1 MSYILDALRK
11 SDKQRQRGTA
21 PTLLTAQAMAAA
33 PRQPA
38 FLRYVL
44 LGGALVGAGIV
55 IGWLHP
61 WQPEQPTPATELVV
75 AAKPPESSPRQTA
88 PASLP
93 ALPEIASKPEQES
106 PAQQSTSAAPPA
118 PAPTRAVIKQGLPAL
133 ARAETHLA
141 PAVAVVPKEVTTP
154 APPAGVGS
162 SAAQEQSVMTMAELP
177 LSIQQEI
184 PSMSVSVHAYS
195 GQPKDRLVSINGRL
209 LREGMSLAPG
219 LTLEQITP
227 DGMIFSYKGYRFVR
241 RAQSSGAAAEIR

>member
-21 PTLLTAQAMAAA
+21 PTLLTAQATVA
-33 PRQPA
+33 PPGQPA

-55 IGWLHP
+55 IGWLRP
-61 WQPEQPTPATELVV
+61 WQPEQPAPAIAPVP
-75 AAKPPESSPRQTA
+75 AAKPPGSSQRQTA
-88 PASLP
+88 TAPPDPAP
-93 ALPEIASKPEQES
+93 TNAVVK
-106 PAQQSTSAAPPA
+106 QSPPA
-118 PAPTRAVIKQGLPAL
+118 PART
-133 ARAETHLA
+133 ETHRA
-141 PAVAVVPKEVTTP
+141 PSKALVPKEAATP
-154 APPAGVGS
+154 APPAGTG
-162 SAAQEQSVMTMAELP
+162 AAQEQSVMTMAELP
-177 LSIQQEI
+177 LSIQREI

-195 GQPKDRLVSINGRL
+195 SQPRDRLVGINDQL

-227 DGMIFSYKGYRFVR
+227 DGMIFSYKGYRFGR